1 LRAIVDRIRPAV
13 EPLLDQHGDHESD
26 EFLDKAI
33 VANVLASVDQL
44 RHGSLIIEEL
54 IDEGQLSIVGAE
66 YSIEAGTIEF
76 LTDD

>member
-1 LRAIVDRIRPAV
+1 MTS
-13 EPLLDQHGDHESD
+13 PLDSEEDDEHDDHDSD
-26 EFLDKAI
+26 AFLDEAI

-54 IDEGQLSIVGAE
+54 IDDGRLTIVGAE